1 MSSLPLGNT
10 TDIMGFSPA
19 DFADAED
26 TRPLEIQMDIT
37 GTGTLIPYSQL
48 VNNVFQRQVT
58 EIKEKTI
65 NPSPAANNW
74 RRRFREFMNT
84 KNEDIVNFLKKP
96 VGSHS
101 ALSRADT
108 FVQKFGRSDFL
119 ATHPSLQTTFLD
131 ISGVSYMAKIE
142 EELKAIGPSSPKE
155 ILDQVRWLYDMYR
168 LAGEECI
175 KHENNLKLRLDI
187 LDKTYQKVISFCELP
202 VNEDSEKL
210 AASVET
216 FVKRIMEE
224 HKIEE
229 EYIKAVEA
237 YRRFAALRE
246 MILFLRFTELTEK
259 EPLCSICLTE
269 SVTFALVP
277 CGHTLCGTCMKRQV
291 HSCYMCRAAIRD
303 RVKLY
308 FG

>member
-19 DFADAED
+19 DFGDAED
-26 TRPLEIQMDIT
+26 IRPLQVQMDIT

-48 VNNVFQRQVT
+48 VSNVLQRHTTDV
-58 EIKEKTI
+58 KEKTL
-65 NPSPAANNW
+65 NPSPAPTNW

-96 VGSHS
+96 VGSSS
-101 ALSRADT
+101 ALSRAEV
-108 FVQKFGRSDFL
+108 FLQKFGRADFSPC
-119 ATHPSLQTTFLD
+119 HPSLQYTFLD
-131 ISGVSYMAKIE
+131 ASGASGMSHIE
-142 EELKAIGPSSPKE
+142 EELKAIGPSTPKE

-168 LAGEECI
+168 IAGDECM
-175 KHENNLKLRLDI
+175 KHENALKLRLDV
-187 LDKTYQKVISFCELP
+187 LDKTYQKVISFCDLP
-202 VNEDSEKL
+202 VNDDSEKL
-210 AASVET
+210 AESIEIYI
-216 FVKRIMEE
+216 KRIFEE

-229 EYIKAVEA
+229 EYTRTVEA

-246 MILFLRFTELTEK
+246 AILFLRFTELTEK
-259 EPLCSICLTE
+259 EPLCSICLNE

-291 HSCYMCRAAIRD
+291 HNCYMCRTTIRD
-303 RVKLY
+303 RLKLY

>member
-26 TRPLEIQMDIT
+26 TRPLQVQMDIT
-37 GTGTLIPYSQL
+37 GTGTMVPYSQL
-48 VNNVFQRQVT
+48 VNNVLQRQLT
-58 EIKEKTI
+58 EIKEKTV
-65 NPSPAANNW
+65 NPSPAPNNW

-96 VGSHS
+96 VGAQS
-101 ALSRADT
+101 ALSRAEV
-108 FVQKFGRSDFL
+108 FLQKFGRGDFVP
-119 ATHPSLQTTFLD
+119 THPSLQYTFLD
-131 ISGVSYMAKIE
+131 ASGSSDIPKIE
-142 EELKAIGPSSPKE
+142 EELKAIGPSSSKE
-155 ILDQVRWLYDMYR
+155 IVEQVRWMYDMYKA
-168 LAGEECI
+168 AGEECM
-175 KHENNLKLRLDI
+175 KQENILKLRLDI
-187 LDKTYQKVISFCELP
+187 LDKTYQKIIGFCELP

-210 AASVET
+210 AESVEQ
-216 FVKRIMEE
+216 FVKKILEE

-229 EYIKAVEA
+229 AYKQTVDA

-259 EPLCSICLTE
+259 EPLCSICLSE
-269 SVTFALVP
+269 SVTFALIP
-277 CGHTLCGTCMKRQV
+277 CGHTLCGTCVKRQV
-291 HSCYMCRAAIRD
+291 HSCFMCRTVIRD